1 MAKPC
6 TPHPIPQAAQLF
18 ELQSRNVG
26 GRGGLPSPFS
36 GGFKGGI
43 LFGKRIPPLVPRR
56 ARRSPSRARAGKS
69 GHPFGK
75 GCKKDPPHHAG
86 AHKKVIEEITIMAS
100 VRRDWQ
106 RNNGYLVRAGYPLFF
121 CRHEK
126 QWIYSQLSGII
137 ALNQSYPIHS
147 KIFSK
152 NLEKVWKHWNNSAVL
167 MPYIVEG

>member
-1 MAKPC
+1 MTVLLRAS
-6 TPHPIPQAAQLF
+6 AA
-18 ELQSRNVG
+18 
-26 GRGGLPSPFS
+26 
-36 GGFKGGI
+36 
-43 LFGKRIPPLVPRR
+43 
-56 ARRSPSRARAGKS
+56 A
-69 GHPFGK
+69 
-75 GCKKDPPHHAG
+75 CKKGYPPHRTG

-106 RNNGYLVRAGYPLFF
+106 RNNGYLVRARYPLFF

-152 NLEKVWKHWNNSAVL
+152 NLKKV
-167 MPYIVEG
+167 